1 MKFKM
6 AERSLF
12 AILLRSSCWV
22 SFAIAAGVVLVARIA
37 LPEQYVIGGAMAAI
51 PFLGIGFVT
60 AWRQLRAPNAA
71 RVASALEAVESMSW
85 REFSSALENAFRR
98 DGYVTKRLDG
108 RAADFEMTK
117 AGRTSLVSC
126 RRWKAASTGVESL
139 RDLDALT
146 KERDAHEGIYVAVGG
161 VTDNARRYAAERKLR
176 VLEGVA
182 LAQLM
187 RGARTAGKVR

>member
-60 AWRQLRAPNAA
+60 AWRQL
-71 RVASALEAVESMSW
+71 
-85 REFSSALENAFRR
+85 
-98 DGYVTKRLDG
+98 
-108 RAADFEMTK
+108 
-117 AGRTSLVSC
+117 
-126 RRWKAASTGVESL
+126 
-139 RDLDALT
+139 
-146 KERDAHEGIYVAVGG
+146 
-161 VTDNARRYAAERKLR
+161 
-176 VLEGVA
+176 
-182 LAQLM
+182 
-187 RGARTAGKVR
+187 

>member
-22 SFAIAAGVVLVARIA
+22 SFAIAAGVVLVARMV
-37 LPEQYVIGGAMAAI
+37 LPEQYVVAGMMVAI

-60 AWRQLRAPNAA
+60 GWRQLRAPNAA
-71 RVASALEAVESMSW
+71 HVASALKAVESMSW

-98 DGYVTKRLDG
+98 DGYVTKRLDV

-117 AGRTSLVSC
+117 AGRTSLISC

-146 KERDAHEGIYVAVGG
+146 KAREAHEGIYIAIGG

-176 VLEGVA
+176 VLEGA
-182 LAQLM
+182 ELAQLM
-187 RGARTAGKVR
+187 RGARTAGMD

>member
-6 AERSLF
+6 AKNSLF
-12 AILLRSSCWV
+12 AILLRSSCWI
-22 SFAIAAGVVLVARIA
+22 SFAIAAGVVLVARLV
-37 LPEQYVIGGAMAAI
+37 LPEQYVVGGMIAAT

-71 RVASALEAVESMSW
+71 RIAAALEAVGSMSW
-85 REFSSALENAFRR
+85 REFSDAVENAFRR

-108 RAADFEMTK
+108 RAADFEMSK

-126 RRWKAASTGVESL
+126 RRWKAASTGVEWL

-146 KERDAHEGIYVAVGG
+146 KERDAHEGIYIAVGG

-176 VLEGVA
+176 VLEGVE

-187 RGARTAGKVR
+187 RGAPTARIH

>member
-1 MKFKM
+1 
-6 AERSLF
+6 
-12 AILLRSSCWV
+12 
-22 SFAIAAGVVLVARIA
+22 
-37 LPEQYVIGGAMAAI
+37 
-51 PFLGIGFVT
+51 
-60 AWRQLRAPNAA
+60 
-71 RVASALEAVESMSW
+71 MSW

-146 KERDAHEGIYVAVGG
+146 EASDAQEGIYIAVGG
-161 VTDNARRYAAERKLR
+161 VTEHARRYAAGKKLR
-176 VLEGVA
+176 VLEGVE

-187 RGARTAGKVR
+187 RGVKRAK